1 MNESGGI
8 LLAGGLSSRMGSD
21 KAGLVFNAQTLLERL
36 ILVVQPLVSQLI
48 VMLSARQTLPP
59 ISSALIDW
67 IDIGRDSRPAQGPL
81 QGIADAMP
89 LVDSQIDNLFV
100 LSCDLPFLTTEWL
113 KRLRQFLVPD
123 VDGVCAE
130 VKGKVN
136 PLLAIYQRRLLNQ
149 SASYLAAGE
158 SSCLVLIDQHRIVR
172 LPPPAES
179 PLVCNDINT
188 PAAYEMAKIVL
199 ANPQINQT

>member
-21 KAGLVFNAQTLLERL
+21 KASLVFNDQTLLERL
-36 ILVVQPLVSQLI
+36 IRTVQPLVSQLI
-48 VMLSARQTLPP
+48 VMLSAQQKLPP
-59 ISSALIDW
+59 ISSDLINQ

-81 QGIADAMP
+81 RGIGDAMP
-89 LVDSQIDNLFV
+89 LVGSHIDNLFV
-100 LSCDLPFLTTEWL
+100 LSSDLPYLTTEWL
-113 KRLRQFLVPD
+113 NRMRQSLVSD

-130 VKGKVN
+130 VDSKVN

-149 SASYLAAGE
+149 SVSYLASGKR
-158 SSCLVLIDQHRIVR
+158 SCLVLIDGHRIVR
-172 LPPPAES
+172 LSPPADN

-188 PAAYEMAKIVL
+188 PAAYEWAKSVL
-199 ANPQINQT
+199 VKSD